1 MSERRAQGTAEF
13 PMHLKDDGPKEI
25 KRGRSTACRL
35 SATVE
40 VPNCPPELLQLAV
53 DIVLEVQRAA
63 TMFGPIVSPHEAL
76 GIIQEEFEEFK
87 LEVYAYNLHKGRDTR
102 AKMRTELIQLAAM
115 ALKAIYCLEMPKEH

>member
-25 KRGRSTACRL
+25 KCGRSTACRL
-35 SATVE
+35 SAIVE
-40 VPNCPPELLQLAV
+40 VPTCPPELLQLAV
-53 DIVLEVQRAA
+53 DIVLEVQRS
-63 TMFGPIVSPHEAL
+63 TQLHGSINSVHEAL
-76 GIIQEEFEEFK
+76 GIMVEEFDEYQK
-87 LEVYAYNLHKGRDTR
+87 EVYAYNLHKGRDTR